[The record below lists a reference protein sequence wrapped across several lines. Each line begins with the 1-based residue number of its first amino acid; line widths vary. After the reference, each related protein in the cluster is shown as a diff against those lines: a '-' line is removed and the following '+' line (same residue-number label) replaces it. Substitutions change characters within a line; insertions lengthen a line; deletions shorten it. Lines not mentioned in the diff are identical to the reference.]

1 MTYALFECVG
11 IELEY
16 MVVDPIRCQVLP
28 MADALLQALALP
40 DGHDAMPSDVTRGR
54 VSWSNELVNHVVEL
68 KVTDPVPTLKGC
80 GELFHQ
86 ALRECQPLIDTL
98 PAKLMPTAMHPLMNP
113 AVETVLWPHEYREI
127 YQTYHRIYDCYR
139 HGWANVQSVHINL
152 PFQGDREFAVL
163 HAAIRALLPLLP
175 GLAAA
180 SPIQEGRLTGIR
192 DNRLIAYADNSLRIP
207 QATGQ
212 VIPEPVTSEAEY
224 DAIIMQPLYRAIL
237 PHDPGKILQHE
248 FLNSRGAIARFDRGA
263 IEIRLLDVQ
272 ECPSMDI
279 AITEAVVHA
288 LRQLVA
294 LHWANCGA
302 ALNAIPT
309 DLLRHHLDR
318 AIVSA
323 EQTRIDD
330 ADYLRLLGLPGLNC
344 PTLGE
349 VWRCY
354 TEQLSPEDQATGAC
368 LDLLHREGTLATR
381 VARTLPTC
389 PDAEQIRA
397 RYCGLSEHLMRNQ
410 PFSALGTD
418 AIGPV

>member
-16 MVVDPIRCQVLP
+16 MVVDPIHGGVLP

-40 DGHDAMPSDVTRGR
+40 DGGDTNPSDVTRGQ

-68 KVTDPVPTLKGC
+68 KVTDPVPSLKGC
-80 GELFHQ
+80 GDLFHQ
-86 ALRECQPLIDTL
+86 ALRECQPQLDGL
-98 PAKLMPTAMHPLMNP
+98 PVKLMPTAMHPLMNP

-152 PFQGDREFAVL
+152 PFRGDREFAVL

-192 DNRLIAYADNSLRIP
+192 DNRLIAYAGNSLRIP

-212 VIPEPVTSEAEY
+212 VIPEPITSEAEY
-224 DAIIMQPLYRAIL
+224 DAIIMQPLYRAVL
-237 PHDPGKILQHE
+237 PHDPGKVLQHE

-279 AITEAVVHA
+279 AIAEAVIHA
-288 LRQLVA
+288 LRQLVS
-294 LHWANCGA
+294 LHWANRGA

-309 DLLRHHLDR
+309 DLLRLHLDR
-318 AIVSA
+318 AIIDA
-323 EQTRIDD
+323 EETRIDD
-330 ADYLRLLGLPGLNC
+330 ADYLRLLGLPGLHC
-344 PTLGE
+344 PTLSD
-349 VWRCY
+349 VWKCF
-354 TEQLSPEDQATGAC
+354 TEKLSPEDRATSAG
-368 LDLLHREGTLATR
+368 LDLLSREGTLATR
-381 VARTLPTC
+381 IARTLPPC
-389 PDAEQIRA
+389 PDEDQIRT
-397 RYCGLSEHLMRNQ
+397 RYSGLCEHLMRNQ
-410 PFSALGTD
+410 PFSGLGTD
-418 AIGPV
+418 ASEAM